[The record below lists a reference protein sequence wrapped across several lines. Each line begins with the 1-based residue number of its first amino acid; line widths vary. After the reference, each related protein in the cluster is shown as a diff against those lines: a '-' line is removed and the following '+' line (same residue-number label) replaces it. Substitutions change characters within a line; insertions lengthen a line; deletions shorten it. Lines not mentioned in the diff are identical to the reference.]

1 MEVTI
6 KELGEIITGNT
17 PSKKTEEFWNSED
30 ICFVK
35 PDIISE
41 NGINE
46 IFESNEYIS
55 EEAKKKARVV
65 SKDSIF
71 ITCIGSIGKIGIAL
85 DGEYAFNQQ
94 INAIIPNDK
103 ILPKYLAYNL
113 LYNRSRLISIANAP
127 VVPIINKSQFSD
139 FAINIDSNK
148 NKQLEIVNVL
158 DKLTYIIELRNDELS
173 ALDDLIK
180 ARFVELFGDPVYNT
194 NDLPIR
200 SLNELGSWA
209 SGGTPSRTVPEYF
222 KGNIDWYSAGELNKL
237 FLEGSVEKITEEA
250 IEKSTTKLFK
260 AGSLLIGMYDTAAF
274 KMGILKEDSASNQAC
289 ACITPND
296 EVNIIWLY
304 YELQMM
310 KNHFLSQRRG
320 VRQKNLNLGMIKAF
334 KIPIAKRDQQDEFS
348 DFVKQVDKS
357 KFQKYNATIL
367 SHNIYVFETRRR
379 FICKPTLII

>member
-1 MEVTI
+1 MRVKLEDVCVKGTSNLKQSDVIDKTGEYPIYGAAGYIGSVDFYHQDQPYVAVVKDGAGIGRTSLHPAKSSVIGTMQYLLPKKNILPEYLCYVVRYMHLEKYFTGATI
-6 KELGEIITGNT
+6 PHIYFKDYKNEAFNLDTLDRQREIVDILGKTEGIIASRQKELQ
-17 PSKKTEEFWNSED
+17 K
-30 ICFVK
+30 
-35 PDIISE
+35 
-41 NGINE
+41 
-46 IFESNEYIS
+46 
-55 EEAKKKARVV
+55 
-65 SKDSIF
+65 
-71 ITCIGSIGKIGIAL
+71 
-85 DGEYAFNQQ
+85 
-94 INAIIPNDK
+94 
-103 ILPKYLAYNL
+103 
-113 LYNRSRLISIANAP
+113 
-127 VVPIINKSQFSD
+127 
-139 FAINIDSNK
+139 
-148 NKQLEIVNVL
+148 
-158 DKLTYIIELRNDELS
+158 
-173 ALDDLIK
+173 LDDLIK

-357 KFQKYNATIL
+357 KVAIQAALDKTQLLFDSLMQKY
-367 SHNIYVFETRRR
+367 FG
-379 FICKPTLII
+379 

>member
-1 MEVTI
+1 MRVKLEDVCVKGTSNLKQSDVIDKTGEYPIYGAAGYIGSVDFYHQDQPYVAVVKDGAGIGRTSLHPAKSSVIGTMQYLLPKKNILPEYLCYVVRYMHLEKYFTGATI
-6 KELGEIITGNT
+6 PHIYFKDYKNEAFNLDTLDRQREIVDILGKTEGIIASRQKELQ
-17 PSKKTEEFWNSED
+17 K
-30 ICFVK
+30 
-35 PDIISE
+35 
-41 NGINE
+41 
-46 IFESNEYIS
+46 
-55 EEAKKKARVV
+55 
-65 SKDSIF
+65 
-71 ITCIGSIGKIGIAL
+71 
-85 DGEYAFNQQ
+85 
-94 INAIIPNDK
+94 
-103 ILPKYLAYNL
+103 
-113 LYNRSRLISIANAP
+113 
-127 VVPIINKSQFSD
+127 
-139 FAINIDSNK
+139 
-148 NKQLEIVNVL
+148 
-158 DKLTYIIELRNDELS
+158 
-173 ALDDLIK
+173 LDDLIK

-357 KFQKYNATIL
+357 KVQKYNATIL